1 MVAAGAVLAPV
12 ALTATAAHAAAP
24 QTAVTVAKAQT
35 KHKSWSQRHKV
46 GLKAVTTARKQIGKW
61 YRYGGA
67 GPRNFDCSGLVQY
80 SYRKAGVRLPR
91 TAGQQHRHIKRHVRW
106 KNLAAGDLVYFNGNN
121 HTGII
126 SKVVGH
132 KIYMI
137 HASHTGTRIKQ
148 VRIDNNSYYRGHFYG
163 AARPY

>member
-12 ALTATAAHAAAP
+12 AFTASAAHAATP
-24 QTAVTVAKAQT
+24 QTAVVKAQK

-46 GLKAVTTARKQIGKW
+46 GLKAVSAARKQIGKW

-67 GPRNFDCSGLVQY
+67 GPTRFDCSGLVQY

-91 TAGQQHRHIKRHVRW
+91 TAGQQHRHIKRHIRW
-106 KNLAAGDLVYFNGNN
+106 KNLAAGDLVYFNYNN

-126 SKVVGH
+126 SKVKGH

-137 HASHTGTRIKQ
+137 HASHTGTQIKE
-148 VRIDNNSYYRGHFYG
+148 VRIDNNSYYRSKFYG